1 MNTKKFVIAIFFL
14 VSISTILILDSDF
27 SWQTSQAVEK
37 FVIIGT
43 GKVTGVYYPAGSAI
57 CRMVNR
63 YRRTNSIRCSIG
75 PSNGS
80 LDNINSLKNK
90 ISDLGII
97 QSDIQYEAYNGIN
110 DFSTSGPDQSL
121 RSLFFLHNDDFTVV
135 VRSDSGI
142 KTLKDLKGK
151 KINISSNGSG
161 SREIMQTIMNIYG
174 WTSEDFIDSDL
185 TSSEES
191 LALCNN
197 KIDAIIASVGH
208 PNAAIQ
214 EVSTLCDTT
223 IIPVIG
229 KNIEQLLKDHS
240 YYTKS
245 TIPGGLYAGN
255 PNDIPTFSVKVGVIT
270 REDVNENTIY
280 QIVKSLFDH
289 FNIFRNLHPV
299 LHNLT
304 PKDMIQNNII
314 PMHKGAERYYK
325 EKGLL

>member
-1 MNTKKFVIAIFFL
+1 MNVKKFIIVIFFL
-14 VSISTILILDSDF
+14 VTISTMLVIDSDF
-27 SWQTSQAVEK
+27 SWQASQAVEK

-43 GKVTGVYYPAGSAI
+43 GKVTGVYYPTGSAI

-63 YRRTNSIRCSIG
+63 YRRTNSIRCSID

-80 LDNINSLKNK
+80 LDNIQSLKNK
-90 ISDLGII
+90 TFDLGII
-97 QSDIQYEAYNGIN
+97 QSDIQYNAYNGIDNFAN
-110 DFSTSGPDQSL
+110 DGPDKSL
-121 RSLFFLHNDDFTVV
+121 RSIFSLHNDDFTVV

-142 KTLKDLKGK
+142 KTIEDLKGK
-151 KINISSNGSG
+151 KINISSKGSG
-161 SREIMQTIMNIYG
+161 SREMLQTIMDLYG
-174 WTSEDFIDSDL
+174 LTSENFIFSEL

-191 LALCNN
+191 FALCNN

-214 EVSTLCDTT
+214 EVSALCDIT
-223 IIPVIG
+223 IIPITG
-229 KNIEQLLKDHS
+229 NNIEKLLKDYS

-255 PNDIPTFSVKVGVIT
+255 PNNIPTFSVKVSIIT
-270 REDVNENTIY
+270 REDVNDNVIY
-280 QIVKSLFDH
+280 QVVKSLFDH
-289 FNIFRNLHPV
+289 FDVFRNLHPV
-299 LHNLT
+299 LHNLV

-314 PMHKGAERYYK
+314 PIHKGAERYYK